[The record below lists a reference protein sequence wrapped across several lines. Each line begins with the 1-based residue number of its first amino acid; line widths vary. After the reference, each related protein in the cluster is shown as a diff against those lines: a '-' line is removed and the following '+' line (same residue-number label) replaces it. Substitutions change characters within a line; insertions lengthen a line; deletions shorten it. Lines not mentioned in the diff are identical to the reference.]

1 MTIKRQ
7 YSLPNCTLILEG
19 FGDGSQ
25 SPSDLRPVM
34 SILTNAECYLSD
46 PTGKS
51 EVIRGGKDFFE
62 SLITAVSHHAQEFL
76 SGVHL
81 PESALSHL
89 NQQVQ
94 IQTVGP
100 DRHRLTV
107 QNEGQPEQ
115 QIEMSTVQFFDL
127 AEAIDQFVADTQTLP
142 KWSINLAPV
151 PKRYAPKASTAN
163 QAGPIA
169 LGASGLALA
178 AAAMWFL
185 PNPTIKRPNDLTF
198 SATTAQASPQPSPS
212 PSASASP
219 SAQPDGGNL
228 PEITDPQE
236 VARLALELEK
246 QVSTGLNPSPTFT
259 QELLYRVSVGK
270 DGKILGYRPENTAA
284 TDFVNETPLPNLR
297 YNPVP
302 EAARS
307 SEAIASLRLTLTP
320 DGKVKV
326 EPWDP
331 SILVAA
337 SPSPTTSAQ
346 PSPSPEASPSPNTT
360 PSTSPN
366 TTPSTNPNTTPS
378 TSPNTIPS
386 ASPSASPSAA
396 PATASA
402 GVTFD
407 GNKLKEIQPKL
418 YEQIDQAWKK
428 EPTFSENLQFEVRV
442 NAEGKVVEFIPDNQ
456 AARDYQGDVPLGEL
470 GKAVESGQTPDG
482 LTPFKVVFTPG
493 GKLEINPW
501 NGYDR

>member
-25 SPSDLRPVM
+25 GMGDLRPVM

-46 PTGKS
+46 SSGKS
-51 EVIRGGKDFFE
+51 EMIRGGKDFFE

-94 IQTVGP
+94 IQTVAP
-100 DRHRLTV
+100 DRHRMTV
-107 QNEGQPEQ
+107 TAEGQPEQ
-115 QIEMSTVQFFDL
+115 TVEMSTVQFFDL

-151 PKRYAPKASTAN
+151 PKRYAPKASRAN
-163 QAGPIA
+163 QVVPVA

-178 AAAMWFL
+178 ALAMWFL
-185 PNPTIKRPNDLTF
+185 PNPTIKRPSDLTF
-198 SATTAQASPQPSPS
+198 SASTTAVPS
-212 PSASASP
+212 PSAPPTPASTPAASA
-219 SAQPDGGNL
+219 SAQPDLTNV

-236 VARLALELEK
+236 VDRLALELEK
-246 QVSTGLNPSPTFT
+246 QVSTGLSPNLSFT

-270 DGKILGYRPENTAA
+270 DGKILGYRSENTAA

-302 EAARS
+302 GENRPN
-307 SEAIASLRLTLTP
+307 ETIASLRLALTP
-320 DGKVKV
+320 EGKVKV
-326 EPWDP
+326 SPWDP

-337 SPSPTTSAQ
+337 SPSPSVSPTATPTAT
-346 PSPSPEASPSPNTT
+346 PSPSATATPTATPTAAPSPTAAPNVASPGT
-360 PSTSPN
+360 
-366 TTPSTNPNTTPS
+366 
-378 TSPNTIPS
+378 
-386 ASPSASPSAA
+386 
-396 PATASA
+396 
-402 GVTFD
+402 TFD

-428 EPTFSENLQFEVRV
+428 EPTFSESLQFEVRT
-442 NAEGKVVEFIPDNQ
+442 NAEGKVVEFVPDNQ
-456 AARDYQGDVPLGEL
+456 AARDYQGDIPLGDL
-470 GKAVESGQTPDG
+470 GKISDSTKPQDG
-482 LTPFKVVFTPG
+482 LASFKVVFTPG

>member
-19 FGDGSQ
+19 FGDGAQSQ
-25 SPSDLRPVM
+25 SDLRPVM

-51 EVIRGGKDFFE
+51 EIIRGGKDFFE

-76 SGVHL
+76 SGIHL

-94 IQTVGP
+94 IQTVAP
-100 DRHRLTV
+100 DRHRMTV
-107 QNEGQPEQ
+107 TAEGQPEQ
-115 QIEMSTVQFFDL
+115 TVEMSTVQFFDL

-142 KWSINLAPV
+142 KWSINLSPV

-163 QAGPIA
+163 QVVPVA

-178 AAAMWFL
+178 ALAMWFL
-185 PNPTIKRPNDLTF
+185 PNPTIKRPSDLTF
-198 SATTAQASPQPSPS
+198 SASTTAVASPTVAPTAPT
-212 PSASASP
+212 PAATPAASP
-219 SAQPDGGNL
+219 SAIAQPDLTNV
-228 PEITDPQE
+228 PEITDPKE
-236 VARLALELEK
+236 VDRLALELEK
-246 QVSTGLNPSPTFT
+246 QVSTGLNPSTSFT

-270 DGKILGYRPENTAA
+270 DGKILGYRPENIAA

-302 EAARS
+302 GESRV
-307 SEAIASLRLTLTP
+307 SETIASLRLALSP
-320 DGKVKV
+320 GGKVKV
-326 EPWDP
+326 SPWDP

-337 SPSPTTSAQ
+337 SPLPSS
-346 PSPSPEASPSPNTT
+346 SPSS
-360 PSTSPN
+360 
-366 TTPSTNPNTTPS
+366 
-378 TSPNTIPS
+378 
-386 ASPSASPSAA
+386 SPSASPTPEPSATPSSSPSPSET
-396 PATASA
+396 PAVASA

-428 EPTFSENLQFEVRV
+428 EPTFSENLQFEVRT
-442 NAEGKVVEFIPDNQ
+442 NAEGKVVEFVPNNQ
-456 AARDYQGDVPLGEL
+456 AARDYQGDIPLGDL
-470 GKAVESGQTPDG
+470 GKISDPSTKPQDG
-482 LTPFKVVFTPG
+482 LASFKVVFTPR

>member
-19 FGDGSQ
+19 FGDGAQSQ
-25 SPSDLRPVM
+25 SDLRPVM
-34 SILTNAECYLSD
+34 SILTNAECYLSN

-51 EVIRGGKDFFE
+51 EIIRGGKDFFE

-94 IQTVGP
+94 IQTVAP
-100 DRHRLTV
+100 DRHRMTV
-107 QNEGQPEQ
+107 TAESQPEQ
-115 QIEMSTVQFFDL
+115 TVEMSTVQFFDL

-151 PKRYAPKASTAN
+151 PKRYAPKASSAN
-163 QAGPIA
+163 QVVPVA
-169 LGASGLALA
+169 LGASGLVLA

-185 PNPTIKRPNDLTF
+185 PNPTIKRPSDLTF
-198 SATTAQASPQPSPS
+198 SASTTAIASPATPPSP
-212 PSASASP
+212 PPTATPAASP
-219 SAQPDGGNL
+219 SAQPDLTNV
-228 PEITDPQE
+228 PEITDPKE
-236 VARLALELEK
+236 VERLALELEK
-246 QVSTGLNPSPTFT
+246 QVSTGLNPNTSFT

-270 DGKILGYRPENTAA
+270 DGKILGYRSENTAA

-302 EAARS
+302 GESRS
-307 SEAIASLRLTLTP
+307 SESIASLRLALSP
-320 DGKVKV
+320 GGKVKV
-326 EPWDP
+326 SPWDP
-331 SILVAA
+331 GILVVASPSPSSSPSASLTPEPSPTPSSSPIA
-337 SPSPTTSAQ
+337 SPSPT
-346 PSPSPEASPSPNTT
+346 
-360 PSTSPN
+360 
-366 TTPSTNPNTTPS
+366 
-378 TSPNTIPS
+378 
-386 ASPSASPSAA
+386 
-396 PATASA
+396 PAVASA
-402 GVTFD
+402 GATFD

-428 EPTFSENLQFEVRV
+428 EPTFSESLQFEVRT
-442 NAEGKVVEFIPDNQ
+442 NAEGKVVEFVPNNQ
-456 AARDYQGDVPLGEL
+456 AARDYQGDIPLGDL
-470 GKAVESGQTPDG
+470 GKISDPSTKPQDG
-482 LTPFKVVFTPG
+482 LASFKVVFTPG

>member
-19 FGDGSQ
+19 FGDGAQ
-25 SPSDLRPVM
+25 ATSDLRPVM

-51 EVIRGGKDFFE
+51 ETIRGGKDFFE

-94 IQTVGP
+94 IQTVAP
-100 DRHRLTV
+100 DRHRMTV
-107 QNEGQPEQ
+107 TAEGQPEQ
-115 QIEMSTVQFFDL
+115 NVEMSTVQFFDL

-142 KWSINLAPV
+142 KWSINLSPV

-163 QAGPIA
+163 QVVPVA
-169 LGASGLALA
+169 LGASGLVLA

-185 PNPTIKRPNDLTF
+185 PNPTIKRPSDLTF
-198 SATTAQASPQPSPS
+198 SATPTAL
-212 PSASASP
+212 ASP
-219 SAQPDGGNL
+219 SAPPTPSQTATPTASPSGQPDL
-228 PEITDPQE
+228 SDKPEITDRRE
-236 VARLALELEK
+236 VDRLALELEK
-246 QVSTGLNPSPTFT
+246 QVSTGLNPSTSFT
-259 QELLYRVSVGK
+259 QELIYRVSVGK
-270 DGKILGYRPENTAA
+270 DGKILGYRSENTAA

-302 EAARS
+302 GETVGK
-307 SEAIASLRLTLTP
+307 EAIASLRLALSP
-320 DGKVKV
+320 GGKVKV
-326 EPWDP
+326 SPWDP
-331 SILVAA
+331 AILAAA
-337 SPSPTTSAQ
+337 SPSPSSSPIASPTTAPSPAPSSS
-346 PSPSPEASPSPNTT
+346 PSPSAT
-360 PSTSPN
+360 P
-366 TTPSTNPNTTPS
+366 
-378 TSPNTIPS
+378 
-386 ASPSASPSAA
+386 AV
-396 PATASA
+396 ASA

-428 EPTFSENLQFEVRV
+428 QPTFSENLQFEVRT
-442 NAEGKVVEFIPDNQ
+442 NAEGKVVEFVPNNQ
-456 AARDYQGDVPLGEL
+456 AARDYQGDIPLGDL
-470 GKAVESGQTPDG
+470 GKASDGTKPQDG
-482 LTPFKVVFTPG
+482 LASFKVVFTPG